1 MARHR
6 KDRPASFLAEGGPD
20 MTPLIDCVFL
30 LLIFFMVTTVFL
42 HTKGLEVDMPA
53 QSEATE
59 EKKKDINVLLDRDG
73 KIQIKG
79 EDVQPAALAARLS
92 GGLALVRKPGKLPR
106 ATLNASYDLEYGR
119 DTLEI
124 HKDALPAGKKAVV
137 VDDLLA
143 TGGTAAAA
151 GELATRLNADLA
163 GYLFLIELT
172 ALGGAARLRPAN
184 VWSVIKYDD

>member
-6 KDRPASFLAEGGPD
+6 KHRSESFVEGGGPD

-53 QSEATE
+53 ESEATE

-79 EDVQPAALAARLS
+79 EDVASAALAAQ
-92 GGLALVRKPGKLPR
+92 LVTAMEEANNENIIIQADGECAQK
-106 ATLNASYDLEYGR
+106 
-119 DTLEI
+119 
-124 HKDALPAGKKAVV
+124 HVVFV
-137 VDDLLA
+137 VDRA
-143 TGGTAAAA
+143 KEVGVEGIAFVR
-151 GELATRLNADLA
+151 EQ
-163 GYLFLIELT
+163 EE
-172 ALGGAARLRPAN
+172 
-184 VWSVIKYDD
+184 

>member
-6 KDRPASFLAEGGPD
+6 KDRPESFLAEGGPD

-59 EKKKDINVLLDRDG
+59 EKKKDINVLVDRDG

-79 EDVQPAALAARLS
+79 EDVRPTALAGRLVTAMEEANNENIIIQAD
-92 GGLALVRKPGKLPR
+92 GECAQKHV
-106 ATLNASYDLEYGR
+106 
-119 DTLEI
+119 
-124 HKDALPAGKKAVV
+124 VFV
-137 VDDLLA
+137 VDRA
-143 TGGTAAAA
+143 KEVGVEGIAFVR
-151 GELATRLNADLA
+151 ER
-163 GYLFLIELT
+163 EE
-172 ALGGAARLRPAN
+172 
-184 VWSVIKYDD
+184 